1 MSSTTDLM
9 HKSVLD
15 RFKSELSQGR
25 LLTYKELADFARDN
39 QLTVS
44 AKYLRHLRQ
53 KVLATAVHKPLK
65 RPAHWMTIQHPQLGL
80 FSSDYAEYQKK
91 WKRWN
96 GGNVGFIVLV
106 NNATGLW
113 SIKPVKGKDGRTYRA
128 AIKAFARE
136 SDLVSLHT
144 ILTDREPAIWKS
156 PESFQADMKREYG
169 IDFQFL
175 RRWHK
180 AFAAERAV
188 RDIKYKLS
196 MSLLERGGQK
206 WVGLLPE
213 IERRHNAELVPGT
226 EFRRNQINDSN
237 WMKFLDQL
245 YESKDATLMF
255 NSRSVDY
262 QSIASTRWKRLLF
275 RFAPGQ
281 KVLASRS
288 GVHQKGQFDKNT
300 VLGTYAKKPVYE
312 IAQAKLASTKDGD
325 YVPGNVCGY
334 GKAGQKSL
342 SSPPTQRTL
351 FFVLQCTKSRRQA
364 RRSQNTAGTTNQSSS
379 SFPPTTRTKSDRTC
393 CSSGVTLGNTL
404 PIVSSTMKTP
414 SPIRA
419 FRTNWLCTPCP
430 AWKRMRLKRSTSS
443 L

>member
-25 LLTYKELADFARDN
+25 LLTYKELADFARDT

-188 RDIKYKLS
+188 RDINTS
-196 MSLLERGGQK
+196 SACRC
-206 WVGLLPE
+206 
-213 IERRHNAELVPGT
+213 
-226 EFRRNQINDSN
+226 
-237 WMKFLDQL
+237 
-245 YESKDATLMF
+245 
-255 NSRSVDY
+255 
-262 QSIASTRWKRLLF
+262 WKE
-275 RFAPGQ
+275 AG
-281 KVLASRS
+281 RS
-288 GVHQKGQFDKNT
+288 G
-300 VLGTYAKKPVYE
+300 LGCSPR
-312 IAQAKLASTKDGD
+312 LRGD
-325 YVPGNVCGY
+325 TTPSWSPG
-334 GKAGQKSL
+334 
-342 SSPPTQRTL
+342 P
-351 FFVLQCTKSRRQA
+351 
-364 RRSQNTAGTTNQSSS
+364 
-379 SFPPTTRTKSDRTC
+379 
-393 CSSGVTLGNTL
+393 SSGAT
-404 PIVSSTMKTP
+404 
-414 SPIRA
+414 
-419 FRTNWLCTPCP
+419 
-430 AWKRMRLKRSTSS
+430 RSTTPIG
-443 L
+443 